1 MKNEIYQLISYMV
14 LFAFILSI
22 VLFAFILP
30 VNVNASNITPDFFT
44 GESKPYGLTF
54 EDWASRWWQW
64 AYSQPKGSNPLI
76 DDNRGNLCK
85 SGQNS
90 EEVWYLAG
98 TLVNNS
104 EIVRSCTVPLGKAI
118 LFPVSVAECSA
129 SKSNWW
135 NNLFSNIAEKLW
147 KVCNANMVK
156 LNTTVDDQTVNPVFV
171 NSSKIFKLV
180 LPPNNVKNV
189 EPGEK
194 EAVNRGYWLMIE
206 PPPIGRHNITSFAV
220 DSHNFRSN
228 VTYYLTVK

>member
-30 VNVNASNITPDFFT
+30 VNVNASNITPDFFPV
-44 GESKPYGLTF
+44 ESKPYGLTF
-54 EDWASRWWQW
+54 EDWASKWWQW
-64 AYSQPKGSNPLI
+64 AYSQPKGSNPLV

-85 SGQNS
+85 NGQNS

-135 NNLFSNIAEKLW
+135 DNLFSNITEKLW
-147 KVCNANMVK
+147 NVCDAKMVK
-156 LNTTVDDQTVNPVFV
+156 MNTTFDGQTVEPVFV
-171 NSSKIFKLV
+171 KSSKLFKLV
-180 LPPNNVKNV
+180 LPPNNVKNI

-194 EAVNRGYWLMIE
+194 EGVNKGYGLMIE
-206 PPPIGRHNITSFAV
+206 PPPIGRHNITSLAV